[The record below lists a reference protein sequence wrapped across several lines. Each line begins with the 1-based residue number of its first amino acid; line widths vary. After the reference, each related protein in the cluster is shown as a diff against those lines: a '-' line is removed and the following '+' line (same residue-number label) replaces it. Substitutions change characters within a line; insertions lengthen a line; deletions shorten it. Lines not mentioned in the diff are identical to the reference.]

1 MADIAG
7 ISGVNVRTTLNNTKI
22 DDTYKASKFSDK
34 YKVDQ
39 YVYPSDL
46 QSDDY
51 AGHKVV
57 FYINIAEDSKFA
69 KNGNEGDFVDMKD
82 MDIPRIRG
90 PLLGGD
96 YSVGGIL
103 ASGYGPAVAMAT
115 YAGAKVAADAMF
127 GGGARATGKAA
138 VIGGIVGAVA
148 GGVLIGVGAGA
159 IKAIATTAT
168 RAQRRLKT
176 AIALHTPNNLSIRY
190 TTNWEGEDTALG
202 LIPAELG
209 QAGIDAIQK
218 FYQSGSMTL
227 PTESKEKPFS
237 SAIANIA
244 FQKGPNAGMIS
255 AATGLAANP
264 RKEQIF
270 KGVDFRTFT
279 FDYQFFPRSIDEAR
293 NVENIIQMF
302 KFHMQPEMK
311 DAKSF
316 IYLYPSEFDIVYY
329 KGADEN
335 MHIHRHTSCVLVDM
349 NINYTPNGNFNTF
362 ANGMPTQINITLT
375 FKELAL
381 MDKDMIANGL

>member
-7 ISGVNVRTTLNNTKI
+7 ISGVNVRTTLKNTKI

-39 YVYPSDL
+39 YVYPNDL

-69 KNGNEGDFVDMKD
+69 HNKTDFIDMKD
-82 MDIPRIRG
+82 MDIPRMRG
-90 PLLGGD
+90 PLLAGG
-96 YSVGGIL
+96 YGLRGLVY
-103 ASGYGPAVAMAT
+103 SGYGLAIGTAGI
-115 YAGAKVAADAMF
+115 AGAKAAFNALY
-127 GGGARATGKAA
+127 GVGARERGKAA
-138 VIGGIVGAVA
+138 
-148 GGVLIGVGAGA
+148 GVGLAIGA
-159 IKAIATTAT
+159 IGAAAVLGAGTEAIINIATTAT

-190 TTNWEGEDTALG
+190 NTNWESEDTALG
-202 LIPAELG
+202 LVPAELG
-209 QAGIDAIQK
+209 QAGLDSIQK
-218 FYQSGSMTL
+218 FFGSGSTKL

-279 FDYQFFPRSIDEAR
+279 FDYQFFPRSIDEAK

-381 MDKDMIANGL
+381 IDKDMIANGL